1 MSTGMSDDGGFA
13 GVSLLELF
21 KLEAESHCTA
31 LTEGLLALEKSP
43 GDTSAVEPLMRA
55 AHSVKGAARIVG
67 LDVVVTLAHVMEEC
81 FLNAKSGKEAL
92 SAERVDQL
100 LRAVDVLAEIRAI
113 SESELATWTA
123 SQSGRIDALVME
135 LKSAVPQGGGPS
147 ASATES
153 PAPAT
158 AAKSASVS
166 APDATVEAASAPAT
180 ASSALMTPAPAP
192 STSSTSTSPA
202 SASSA
207 SGASP
212 SAPPS
217 GFGVDGSA
225 SVRVASDVLNRM
237 LSLAGESTVEASRMQ
252 TLRVL
257 AENLRARERAVE
269 NGLESLR
276 ERVHDSRRKSASDPL
291 MRERSDEQIDAWLA
305 TLGAE
310 TNRLRGAV
318 VEHSARF
325 DETMRRVEEL
335 SGALYTEV
343 LRSRMRPFSEGAS
356 AFPRMVRDIAR
367 QLNKSVEFT
376 LIGGGVEVD
385 REILQKL
392 ESPLTHM
399 IRNSLDHGVE
409 PEAERNAAG
418 KPPKANIK
426 LIARHQSGMLVV
438 EVQDD
443 GRGIDPEAIR
453 RKVVEKKMVDEATA
467 ARLTRQELMEFPF
480 LPGFSTKQAVTEI
493 SGRGVGLDVVMSMV
507 QGVSGTITLES
518 EPGKGTRFVMRLPV
532 TRSVLRAALVRIGG
546 QLFAVPLA
554 RLHRVALVAR
564 EGVTPVQGRQ
574 QFTLDDQSVGL
585 LRASDMLGGAEPPSN
600 AASLSVLVIGGRNDD
615 LCGLIVDEVCG
626 EEDLVIRPLD
636 ARLGTVAHVAAVA
649 IRADGVP
656 VFVVDVDDL
665 LRSVKQ
671 SLQEGKPLGVAA
683 KYVEAQ
689 NASRRRILVVDDSI
703 TVREVER
710 QLLQRR
716 GYHVEIA
723 VDGKEGL
730 NALKAGKFDLLVTDV
745 DMPRMTGIELI
756 RALRKEPRFAE
767 LPVIIVSYKDRQEDR
782 LAGLDAGA
790 NAYLTKS
797 SFHDDSLIRMVE
809 DLIGAPV

>member
-1 MSTGMSDDGGFA
+1 MSDDGGFA
-13 GVSLLELF
+13 GVSMLELF
-21 KLEAESHCTA
+21 KLEAESHCAA
-31 LTEGLLALEKSP
+31 LTEGLLALETSP

-55 AHSVKGAARIVG
+55 AHSIKGAARIVG

-81 FLNAKSGKEAL
+81 FLAAKSGKETL
-92 SAERVDQL
+92 SAGRVDQL
-100 LRAVDVLAEIRAI
+100 LRGVDVLAEIRAI
-113 SESELATWTA
+113 SESELATWTT
-123 SQSGRIDALVME
+123 SQAGRIDSLVAE
-135 LKSAVPQGGGPS
+135 LKSV
-147 ASATES
+147 
-153 PAPAT
+153 AP
-158 AAKSASVS
+158 
-166 APDATVEAASAPAT
+166 
-180 ASSALMTPAPAP
+180 SSAAAAAPAP
-192 STSSTSTSPA
+192 SAGPAAVLPVAPAEETGTGAAPAVARAGLAPAAVAAPAAAPSVPVA
-202 SASSA
+202 SASTSA
-207 SGASP
+207 SGAD
-212 SAPPS
+212 ATA
-217 GFGVDGSA
+217 GGV

-252 TLRVL
+252 ALRAL
-257 AENLRARERAVE
+257 ADNLRARERAVE
-269 NGLESLR
+269 NGLESLK
-276 ERVHDSRRKSASDPL
+276 ERVHESRRQGASDPL
-291 MRERSDEQIDAWLA
+291 MREQSDGRIDAWLA
-305 TLGAE
+305 TLSSE
-310 TNRLRGAV
+310 TGKLRSAV
-318 VEHSARF
+318 VEHSTRF
-325 DETMRRVEEL
+325 DEAMRRVEEL

-343 LRSRMRPFSEGAS
+343 LRSRMRPFSEGVS

-367 QLNKSVEFT
+367 QLSKSVEFQT
-376 LIGGGVEVD
+376 VGGGVEVD

-409 PEAERNAAG
+409 PEADRIAHG
-418 KPPKANIK
+418 KPPKATIK
-426 LIARHQSGMLVV
+426 VIARHQSGMLVV
-438 EVQDD
+438 EVADD

-507 QGVSGTITLES
+507 QAVSGTITLES
-518 EPGKGTRFVMRLPV
+518 EPGRGTRFVMRLPV

-564 EGVTPVQGRQ
+564 EDVTPVQGRQ
-574 QFTLDDQSVGL
+574 QFTLDEQSIGL
-585 LRASDMLGGAEPPSN
+585 LRASDMLGGGKGEEPP
-600 AASLSVLVIGGRNDD
+600 ADGAMFSVLVIGGRNDD

-636 ARLGTVAHVAAVA
+636 ARLGTVAHIAAAA

-683 KYVEAQ
+683 KYMEAQ
-689 NASRRRILVVDDSI
+689 NASKRRILVVDDSI

>member
-1 MSTGMSDDGGFA
+1 MSDDGGFA

-21 KLEAESHCTA
+21 KLEAEAHCAA

-81 FLNAKSGKEAL
+81 FLAAKCGKEAL
-92 SAERVDQL
+92 STGRVDQL

-113 SESELATWTA
+113 SESELGTWTT
-123 SQSGRIDALVME
+123 SQAGRIDGLIAE
-135 LKSAVPQGGGPS
+135 LKAPVPAVATPAPS
-147 ASATES
+147 AAAI
-153 PAPAT
+153 PAAM
-158 AAKSASVS
+158 SVS
-166 APDATVEAASAPAT
+166 TLPVQIAASAETT
-180 ASSALMTPAPAP
+180 ASTTPGVPTAASESRPAATTREAAP
-192 STSSTSTSPA
+192 TSEAGT
-202 SASSA
+202 
-207 SGASP
+207 
-212 SAPPS
+212 
-217 GFGVDGSA
+217 A

-252 TLRVL
+252 ALRLL
-257 AENLRARERAVE
+257 ADNLRARERAVE

-276 ERVHDSRRKSASDPL
+276 ERVHESRRKAASDPL
-291 MRERSDEQIDAWLA
+291 MREQSDEQIDAWLA

-310 TNRLRGAV
+310 TGKLRGAV
-318 VEHSARF
+318 VEHSTRF
-325 DETMRRVEEL
+325 DEAMRRVEEL

-367 QLNKSVEFT
+367 QLNKSVEFHMV
-376 LIGGGVEVD
+376 GGGVEVD

-409 PEAERNAAG
+409 PETERVAKG
-418 KPPKANIK
+418 KTPKATIK

-443 GRGIDPEAIR
+443 GAGIDPEAIR
-453 RKVVEKKMVDEATA
+453 RRVVEKKMVDEATA
-467 ARLTRQELMEFPF
+467 ARLTKQELMEFPF

-507 QGVSGTITLES
+507 QAVSGTITLES

-564 EGVTPVQGRQ
+564 EDVTPVQGRQ

-585 LRASDMLGGAEPPSN
+585 LRASDMLGGDEPHAGS
-600 AASLSVLVIGGRNDD
+600 ASLSVLVIGGRNDE

-636 ARLGTVAHVAAVA
+636 ARLGTVAHIAAAA
-649 IRADGVP
+649 IRADGIP

-683 KYVEAQ
+683 KYAEAQ
-689 NASRRRILVVDDSI
+689 NAAKRRILVVDDSI

-730 NALKAGKFDLLVTDV
+730 NTLKAGKFDLLVTDV